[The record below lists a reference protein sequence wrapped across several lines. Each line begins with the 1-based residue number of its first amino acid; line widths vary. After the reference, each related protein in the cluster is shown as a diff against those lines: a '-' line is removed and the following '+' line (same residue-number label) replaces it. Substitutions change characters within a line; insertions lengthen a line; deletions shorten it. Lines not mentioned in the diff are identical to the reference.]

1 AQNGAFIMS
10 PLVEYVVD
18 ENTVM
23 LNRKGLDNTDFFD
36 KRRVIVKGNN
46 KVYILHELSIL
57 GIDSGT
63 IYKGIEEK
71 LKAILKE
78 TKWEYN
84 KLKGIKL

>member
-1 AQNGAFIMS
+1 
-10 PLVEYVVD
+10 
-18 ENTVM
+18 M

-63 IYKGIEEK
+63 VYKGIEEK